1 MHEVSV
7 VRNIFSTLQE
17 AYPDRYEHISKVEV
31 EAGLLS
37 NIQPILIQNAFEAL
51 RIEEKKLADV
61 ELEVRLLPIIAH
73 CSSCQRDFEVIHHR
87 FICSCGTPSKAIIQG
102 NELQISKVE
111 FIQK

>member
-7 VRNIFSTLQE
+7 VRNIFGTLQE
-17 AYPDRYEHISKVEV
+17 AYPDTYQDISKVLV

-51 RIEEKKLADV
+51 MQEEPGLADV

-73 CSSCQRDFEVIHHR
+73 CTKCQKDFKVLQHR
-87 FICSCGTPSKAIIQG
+87 FICSCGTPSKKIVQG
-102 NELQISKVE
+102 EELQISKVE
-111 FIQK
+111 FIRK